1 MRTRTQIQEFF
12 TTSRSPGIQDV
23 FSLLS
28 QFLHPLPHWG
38 VKDQCQVP
46 AMGLC
51 YTSNA
56 RRTSPSTFVRRKARP
71 GALLCASCLR
81 ITSLSHSHG
90 TWVITPPWASIQPVL
105 YGSTKTCQG
114 PPAGGHVDD
123 DLIQVNYIKA
133 INVNEKNPVLNIP
146 VCQQIIL
153 TRGYSKSSSKWRW
166 KITT

>member
-12 TTSRSPGIQDV
+12 TTSRSSGIQDV

-46 AMGLC
+46 AITPLMPG
-51 YTSNA
+51 
-56 RRTSPSTFVRRKARP
+56 RTSPSTCVRCEARP
-71 GALLCASCLR
+71 GALLCASCLW
-81 ITSLSHSHG
+81 ITSLSQSHG
-90 TWVITPPWASIQPVL
+90 TCLITPPWASIQPIL
-105 YGSTKTCQG
+105 HGSTKTCQG
-114 PPAGGHVDD
+114 PPAGGHIDV
-123 DLIQVNYIKA
+123 DLIHVNYIKA
-133 INVNEKNPVLNIP
+133 IKVNEKNPVLNIP

-153 TRGYSKSSSKWRW
+153 TRGYSKLSSKWRW